1 MNDTIYNLLRTGNTA
16 GRLALRYIAQQV
28 NSDVPAVLETLMT
41 MRREGKVI
49 SWGSGTMYMRYWSVA

>member
-16 GRLALRYIAQQV
+16 GKLALRYIAQQLHAEPR
-28 NSDVPAVLETLMT
+28 DILETLMT
-41 MRREGKVI
+41 MRREGKVK

>member
-1 MNDTIYNLLRTGNTA
+1 MNDTIYKLLRRGNRTGK
-16 GRLALRYIAQQV
+16 LALRYIAQQL
-28 NSDVPAVLETLMT
+28 NAEPRDILETLMT

>member
-16 GRLALRYIAQQV
+16 GTLSLRYIAQQLHAEPR
-28 NSDVPAVLETLMT
+28 DILETLMT